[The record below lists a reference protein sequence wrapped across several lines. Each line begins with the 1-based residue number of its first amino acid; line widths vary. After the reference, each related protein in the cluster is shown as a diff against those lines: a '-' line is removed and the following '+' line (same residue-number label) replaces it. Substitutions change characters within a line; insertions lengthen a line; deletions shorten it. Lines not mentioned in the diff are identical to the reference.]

1 MMDTTGGAGACVA
14 VSTVTS
20 TAGPSVAELR
30 RAWND
35 VASGRYA
42 PSSEQPPQ
50 PEPRAVRETGAEI
63 SVGLAPAWSPVE
75 PVVAVVG
82 AQAQCGATTM
92 ALAIA
97 HAQETTRV
105 VELAGPHSSGLVAAA
120 SAELGQTSGW
130 LRGQR
135 PGVVLERPAGDKGG
149 SVPLAPDRMLART
162 VVDLGVWPV
171 AGQPSW
177 AAPLLNRGPVVVA
190 VRATVPGLRRLE
202 VVLAELDVS
211 RCVVAGLGPVPR
223 RWPKRLRSALGT
235 AGAEVVERGRWASV
249 PSDRG
254 LEICGVTGEDL
265 PRAVAQ
271 AGSTVLRLVDEIVG
285 GQS

>member
-1 MMDTTGGAGACVA
+1 MVTDVVGGACVS

-20 TAGPSVAELR
+20 FAGPSVAELR

-42 PSSEQPPQ
+42 TDLLPPPNPAAA
-50 PEPRAVRETGAEI
+50 PEPTEASEAR
-63 SVGLAPAWSPVE
+63 VGVVWSPAE

-82 AQAQCGATTM
+82 AQAQCGATTV

-105 VELAGPHSSGLVAAA
+105 VELAGPNTSGLVAAA

-135 PGVVLERPAGDKGG
+135 PGVVLERPASDVAEG
-149 SVPLAPDRMLART
+149 VPLAPDRMVART
-162 VVDLGVWPV
+162 VVDLGTWPV
-171 AGQPSW
+171 PGDPGW
-177 AAPLLNRGPVVVA
+177 ARDLLGRGPVVVA

-202 VVLAELDVS
+202 VVLAGLDLS

-235 AGAEVVERGRWASV
+235 TGAEVVERGRWASV
-249 PSDRG
+249 PADRG

-265 PRAVAQ
+265 PRAVTQ
-271 AGSTVLRLVDEIVG
+271 AGSTVLRLVDEVVE